1 MRDWAESTGWDK
13 ASAPPPVPAE
23 VIAQTRQ
30 RYIRAYEQ
38 NLGAAVRR
46 LAGRDRRLK
55 MVFDVHVE
63 IRGLD
68 GIAGPEGRTIERA
81 LPALGFGDIAACA
94 SLHEDR
100 FGEAPA
106 LKHTFLGGPRHRLV
120 GLLASSAA
128 VVTGTALVA
137 SGLLTSSTKP
147 PSVAPHHATTAT
159 KAPRLMAAYVLT
171 ASETQFA
178 DTSNAVLEVQA
189 DLGGGTSSTIWMNSA
204 NGQYQNLSVTD
215 SRS

>member
-1 MRDWAESTGWDK
+1 
-13 ASAPPPVPAE
+13 
-23 VIAQTRQ
+23 
-30 RYIRAYEQ
+30 
-38 NLGAAVRR
+38 
-46 LAGRDRRLK
+46 

-68 GIAGPEGRTIERA
+68 GIAGPKPDDRTSAAGSRLWRHRRVRVASRGPVRGGARA
-81 LPALGFGDIAACA
+81 
-94 SLHEDR
+94 
-100 FGEAPA
+100 
-106 LKHTFLGGPRHRLV
+106 KHTFLGGPRHRLV